1 MSRVT
6 HKLRVSLLDPETE
19 GYDPEALNRFV
30 AEEVSAFQDNYCE
43 DWGIDEDEVWET
55 EEPTG
60 YLGIH
65 FIASNFLGPIA
76 EELSDDHPGLLVEL
90 FWWDDV
96 EAGIIEY
103 IGGENY
109 EDIVRKLHEARD
121 LSEWHA
127 EELTFLDELEN

>member
-1 MSRVT
+1 MRT
-6 HKLRVSLLDPETE
+6 AHKLRVSLLNPEAE
-19 GYDPEALNRFV
+19 AYDPEALRRFA
-30 AEEVSAFQDNYCE
+30 AEEIPAFQGNYGP

-55 EEPTG
+55 EESEG
-60 YLGIH
+60 YMGIQ
-65 FIASNFLGPIA
+65 FIASNFVGPIA

-109 EDIVRKLHEARD
+109 ENIVRSLPEARD

-127 EELTFLDELEN
+127 EELTFLDELEE